1 MTLLQIS
8 KALNYAKETIAN
20 MLNDGPIPYDRLIG
34 DSKRDL
40 FKSNLTDLASQISKR
55 YGADNADA
63 QSVIEVAIDDLGLD
77 Y

>member
-1 MTLLQIS
+1 MTLSQIS
-8 KALNYAKETIAN
+8 KALNYAKETITN
-20 MLNDGPIPYDRLIG
+20 MLNDAPIPYDR
-34 DSKRDL
+34 
-40 FKSNLTDLASQISKR
+40 LTDLASQISKR